1 MIPRVPCIYIPGKL
15 SNEAVEVFLPVVLC
29 YGIEGCWIWS
39 GTFVVGGR
47 LAMVIVFTL
56 TAVLLV
62 LGLVE
67 ARRHRKNLNDV
78 PIRILVNGTRGKTT
92 LARLLVAS
100 LNAQGIRTM
109 GRTTGSEATIIYPDG
124 SVKPIV
130 RKRRARVYE
139 LVPFFSEVSLESS
152 RGVSSGLGSVQCVV
166 VECMALQAENQVA
179 FRDWLVRP
187 THVFITNTYVDHV
200 PEMGPTRESTAQVLG
215 LSVPKGASLYVSD
228 SFYDGLDARVVH
240 VCDAAPLEN
249 HLEDP
254 VIHPSCMAMAWAF
267 LKDMGFGIETLQVGV
282 SAFVPD
288 KGLLEPF
295 PLRGGGVFVP
305 SFSVND
311 ETCMEETIRKW
322 SSSCRGKVNV
332 VFNSRKD
339 REQRILLFKN
349 VMSRVCDLVDDVLVI
364 GDHPKKVAFYIGYGA
379 VSCSVEEV
387 FDRVS
392 SSSGAVFVG
401 LGNIKGAGEEL
412 IGKLQSCDG
421 GCDDGCDD
429 GCDGKGAV

>member
-78 PIRILVNGTRGKTT
+78 QIRILVNGTRGKTT
-92 LARLLVAS
+92 LARLLVVS

-139 LVPFFSEVSLESS
+139 LVPFFRAVSLESS
-152 RGVSSGLGSVQCVV
+152 RGVSSGLGPVQCVV

-200 PEMGPTRESTAQVLG
+200 PEMGPTRESSAQVLG

-228 SFYDGLDARVVH
+228 SFYDGLDAKVVH
-240 VCDAAPLEN
+240 VCEEVPI
-249 HLEDP
+249 EDP
-254 VIHPSCMAMAWAF
+254 LIHPSCMAMAWAF
-267 LKDMGFGIETLQVGV
+267 LKDMGFGIETLQAGV

-311 ETCMEETIRKW
+311 GTCMEETIRKW
-322 SSSCRGKVNV
+322 SSSCGGKVNV

-364 GDHPKKVAFYIGYGA
+364 GDYPKKVAFYIGYGA

-387 FDRVS
+387 FDKVS

-421 GCDDGCDD
+421 GCD
-429 GCDGKGAV
+429 GKGAV

>member
-139 LVPFFSEVSLESS
+139 LVPFFREVSLESS
-152 RGVSSGLGSVQCVV
+152 RGVSSGLGPVQCVV

-200 PEMGPTRESTAQVLG
+200 PEMGPTRESSAQVLG

-228 SFYDGLDARVVH
+228 SFYDGLDAKVVH
-240 VCDAAPLEN
+240 VCEEVPI
-249 HLEDP
+249 EDP
-254 VIHPSCMAMAWAF
+254 LIHPSCMAMAWAF
-267 LKDMGFGIETLQVGV
+267 LKDMGFGIETLQAGV

-322 SSSCRGKVNV
+322 SSSCGGKVNV

-364 GDHPKKVAFYIGYGA
+364 GDYPKKVAFYIGYGA
-379 VSCSVEEV
+379 VSCFVEEV
-387 FDRVS
+387 FDKVS

-421 GCDDGCDD
+421 GCD
-429 GCDGKGAV
+429 GKGAV

>member
-1 MIPRVPCIYIPGKL
+1 MKIL
-15 SNEAVEVFLPVVLC
+15 NESVEVSLPVVLC

-100 LNAQGIRTM
+100 LNVQGIRTM

-139 LVPFFSEVSLESS
+139 LVPFFREVSLESS
-152 RGVSSGLGSVQCVV
+152 RGVSSGLGPVQCVV

-200 PEMGPTRESTAQVLG
+200 PEMGPTRESSAQVLG

-240 VCDAAPLEN
+240 VCEKAPI
-249 HLEDP
+249 EDP

-267 LKDMGFGIETLQVGV
+267 LKDMGFGIETLQAGV

-295 PLRGGGVFVP
+295 PLRRGGVFVP

-322 SSSCRGKVNV
+322 SSSCGGKVNV

-364 GDHPKKVAFYIGYGA
+364 GDYPKKVAFYIGYGA

-387 FDRVS
+387 FDKVS

-421 GCDDGCDD
+421 GCDDGCD
-429 GCDGKGAV
+429 GKGAV

>member
-1 MIPRVPCIYIPGKL
+1 MLGFIYDSTCAVHL
-15 SNEAVEVFLPVVLC
+15 YSREAVEVSLPVVLC

-39 GTFVVGGR
+39 GTFIVGGR

-139 LVPFFSEVSLESS
+139 LVPFFKEVSLESS
-152 RGVSSGLGSVQCVV
+152 RGVSSGFGPIQCVV

-200 PEMGPTRESTAQVLG
+200 PEMGPTRESTAQVLS
-215 LSVPKGASLYVSD
+215 LCVPRKSALYVSD
-228 SFYDGLDARVVH
+228 SFYDGLDAKVVH
-240 VCDAAPLEN
+240 VCDKAPLE
-249 HLEDP
+249 DS
-254 VIHPSCMAMAWAF
+254 VIHPSCMAMAWTF
-267 LKDMGFGIETLQVGV
+267 LEDMGFGIETLQAGV
-282 SAFVPD
+282 ATFVPD

-322 SSSCRGKVNV
+322 SSSCGGKVSV

-339 REQRILLFKN
+339 REHRILLFRN
-349 VMSRVCDLVDDVLVI
+349 VLSRVCDLVDDVLVI
-364 GDHPKKVAFYIGYGA
+364 GDYPKKVAFYIGYGA

-387 FDRVS
+387 FDKVS

-421 GCDDGCDD
+421 GCD
-429 GCDGKGAV
+429 GKGAV

>member
-100 LNAQGIRTM
+100 LNVQGIRTM

-139 LVPFFSEVSLESS
+139 LVPFFREVSLESS
-152 RGVSSGLGSVQCVV
+152 RGVSSGLGPVQCVV

-228 SFYDGLDARVVH
+228 SFYDGLDAKVVH
-240 VCDAAPLEN
+240 VCEEVPI
-249 HLEDP
+249 EDP
-254 VIHPSCMAMAWAF
+254 LIHPSCMAMAWAF

-322 SSSCRGKVNV
+322 SSSCGGKVNV
-332 VFNSRKD
+332 VFNNRKD

-349 VMSRVCDLVDDVLVI
+349 VLSRVCDLVDDVLVI
-364 GDHPKKVAFYIGYGA
+364 GDYPKKVAFYIGYGA
-379 VSCSVEEV
+379 VPCSVEEV
-387 FDRVS
+387 FDKVS

-412 IGKLQSCDG
+412 IGKFQSCDG
-421 GCDDGCDD
+421 GCD
-429 GCDGKGAV
+429 GKGAV

>member
-39 GTFVVGGR
+39 STFVVGGR

-139 LVPFFSEVSLESS
+139 LVPFFREVSLESS
-152 RGVSSGLGSVQCVV
+152 RGVSSGLGPVQCVV

-228 SFYDGLDARVVH
+228 SFYDGLDAKVVH
-240 VCDAAPLEN
+240 VCEEVPI
-249 HLEDP
+249 EDP
-254 VIHPSCMAMAWAF
+254 LIHPSCMAMAWAF
-267 LKDMGFGIETLQVGV
+267 LKDMGFGIETLQAGV

-322 SSSCRGKVNV
+322 SSSCGGKVNV

-364 GDHPKKVAFYIGYGA
+364 GDYPKKVAFYIGYGA

-387 FDRVS
+387 FDKVS

-421 GCDDGCDD
+421 GCDDGCD
-429 GCDGKGAV
+429 GKGAV

>member
-15 SNEAVEVFLPVVLC
+15 SNEAVEVSLPVVLC
-29 YGIEGCWIWS
+29 YGIERCWIWS

-100 LNAQGIRTM
+100 LNVQGIRTM

-139 LVPFFSEVSLESS
+139 LVPFFREVSLESS
-152 RGVSSGLGSVQCVV
+152 RGVSSGLGPVQCVV

-200 PEMGPTRESTAQVLG
+200 PEMGPTRESSAQVLG

-228 SFYDGLDARVVH
+228 SFYDGLDAKVVH
-240 VCDAAPLEN
+240 VCEEVPI
-249 HLEDP
+249 EDP
-254 VIHPSCMAMAWAF
+254 LIHPSCMAMAWAF
-267 LKDMGFGIETLQVGV
+267 LKDMGFGIETLQAGV

-322 SSSCRGKVNV
+322 SSSCGGKVNV

-364 GDHPKKVAFYIGYGA
+364 GDYPKKVAFYIGYGA

-387 FDRVS
+387 FDKVS
-392 SSSGAVFVG
+392 SSSSAVFVG

-421 GCDDGCDD
+421 GCDDGCD
-429 GCDGKGAV
+429 GKGAV

>member
-67 ARRHRKNLNDV
+67 ALRHRKNLNDV

-100 LNAQGIRTM
+100 LNVQGIRTM

-152 RGVSSGLGSVQCVV
+152 RGVSSGLGPVQCVV

-228 SFYDGLDARVVH
+228 SFYDGLDAKVVH
-240 VCDAAPLEN
+240 VCEEVPI
-249 HLEDP
+249 EDTL
-254 VIHPSCMAMAWAF
+254 IHPSCMAMAWAF
-267 LKDMGFGIETLQVGV
+267 LKDMGFGIETLQAGV

-322 SSSCRGKVNV
+322 SSSCGGKVNV
-332 VFNSRKD
+332 VFNNRKD

-349 VMSRVCDLVDDVLVI
+349 VLSRVCDLVDDVLVI
-364 GDHPKKVAFYIGYGA
+364 GDYPKKVAFYIGYGA
-379 VSCSVEEV
+379 VPCSVEEV
-387 FDRVS
+387 FDKVS

-421 GCDDGCDD
+421 GCD
-429 GCDGKGAV
+429 GKGAV

>member
-15 SNEAVEVFLPVVLC
+15 SNEAVEVSLPVVLC

-92 LARLLVAS
+92 LARLLIAS
-100 LNAQGIRTM
+100 FNAQGIRTM

-240 VCDAAPLEN
+240 VCEKAPI
-249 HLEDP
+249 EDP

-267 LKDMGFGIETLQVGV
+267 LKDMGFGIETLQAGV

-322 SSSCRGKVNV
+322 SSSCGGKVNV

-364 GDHPKKVAFYIGYGA
+364 GDYPKKVAFYIGYGS

-387 FDRVS
+387 FDKVS

-421 GCDDGCDD
+421 GCD
-429 GCDGKGAV
+429 GKGAV

>member
-130 RKRRARVYE
+130 RKRRARVHE

-240 VCDAAPLEN
+240 VCEKAPI
-249 HLEDP
+249 EDP

-267 LKDMGFGIETLQVGV
+267 LKDMGFGIETLQAGV

-295 PLRGGGVFVP
+295 PLRRGGVFVP

-322 SSSCRGKVNV
+322 SSSCGGKVNV
-332 VFNSRKD
+332 VFNNRKD

-349 VMSRVCDLVDDVLVI
+349 VLSRVCDLVDDVLVI
-364 GDHPKKVAFYIGYGA
+364 GDYPKKVAFYIGYGA
-379 VSCSVEEV
+379 VPCSVEEV
-387 FDRVS
+387 FDKVS

-421 GCDDGCDD
+421 GCD
-429 GCDGKGAV
+429 GKGAV

>member
-100 LNAQGIRTM
+100 LNVQGIRTM

-139 LVPFFSEVSLESS
+139 LVPFFREVSLESS
-152 RGVSSGLGSVQCVV
+152 RGVSSGLGPVQCVV

-228 SFYDGLDARVVH
+228 SFYDGLDAKVVH
-240 VCDAAPLEN
+240 VCEEVPI
-249 HLEDP
+249 EDP
-254 VIHPSCMAMAWAF
+254 LIHPSCMAMAWAF
-267 LKDMGFGIETLQVGV
+267 LKDMGFGIETLQAGV

-322 SSSCRGKVNV
+322 SSSCGGKVNV

-364 GDHPKKVAFYIGYGA
+364 GDYPKKVAFYIGYGA

-387 FDRVS
+387 FDKVS

-421 GCDDGCDD
+421 GCD
-429 GCDGKGAV
+429 GKGAV

>member
-56 TAVLLV
+56 TAVPLV

-78 PIRILVNGTRGKTT
+78 PMRILVNGTRGKTT

-100 LNAQGIRTM
+100 LNVQGIRTM

-139 LVPFFSEVSLESS
+139 LVPFFREVSLESS
-152 RGVSSGLGSVQCVV
+152 RGVSSGLGPVQCVV

-228 SFYDGLDARVVH
+228 SFYDGLDAKVVH
-240 VCDAAPLEN
+240 VCEEVPI
-249 HLEDP
+249 EDP
-254 VIHPSCMAMAWAF
+254 LIHPSCMAMAWAF
-267 LKDMGFGIETLQVGV
+267 LKDMGFGIETLQAGV

-288 KGLLEPF
+288 KGILERVS
-295 PLRGGGVFVP
+295 LRGGGGFVP

-322 SSSCRGKVNV
+322 SSSCGGKVNV

-364 GDHPKKVAFYIGYGA
+364 GDYPKKVAFYIGYGA

-387 FDRVS
+387 FDKVS

-421 GCDDGCDD
+421 GCDDGCD
-429 GCDGKGAV
+429 GKGAV

>member
-139 LVPFFSEVSLESS
+139 LVPFFREVSLESS
-152 RGVSSGLGSVQCVV
+152 RGVSSGLGPVQCVV

-228 SFYDGLDARVVH
+228 SFYDGLDAKVVH
-240 VCDAAPLEN
+240 VCEEVPI
-249 HLEDP
+249 EDP
-254 VIHPSCMAMAWAF
+254 LIHPSCMAMAWAF

-322 SSSCRGKVNV
+322 SSSCGGKVNV
-332 VFNSRKD
+332 VFNNRKD

-349 VMSRVCDLVDDVLVI
+349 VLSRVCDLVDDVLVI
-364 GDHPKKVAFYIGYGA
+364 GDYPKKVAFYIGYGA
-379 VSCSVEEV
+379 VPCSVEEV
-387 FDRVS
+387 FDKVS

-421 GCDDGCDD
+421 GCD
-429 GCDGKGAV
+429 GKGAV